1 MIAIDID
8 KLERE
13 TSSLGNSNNILFHY
27 EFVTCRHSV
36 LLLPASSYSSSSAS
50 KVYLWFLLL
59 VVDSGS
65 FLLISRSS
73 RRSQIYLCWPY
84 KGRDTELKDRRRM
97 FMER

>member
-8 KLERE
+8 KFERE

-65 FLLISRSS
+65 FLLISVFTK
-73 RRSQIYLCWPY
+73 I
-84 KGRDTELKDRRRM
+84 TNI
-97 FMER
+97 FMLAI